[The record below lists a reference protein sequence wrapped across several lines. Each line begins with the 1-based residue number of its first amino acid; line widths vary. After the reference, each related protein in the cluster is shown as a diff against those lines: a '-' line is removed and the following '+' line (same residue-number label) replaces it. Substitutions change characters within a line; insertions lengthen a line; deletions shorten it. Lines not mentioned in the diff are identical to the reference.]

1 MKTSRIALVL
11 LVMLALIPCARGFA
25 QTAPAAPAPANVAE
39 FLATLSG
46 SSSDAPGTGV
56 LIPNPTLLSTTCTSN
71 ANCPTG
77 QLCCYPCGIDGC
89 SRVCMVPMRGHCP
102 FFP

>member
-11 LVMLALIPCARGFA
+11 LVMLALVPCARCLA
-25 QTAPAAPAPANVAE
+25 QAAPAAPAPGNVAD
-39 FLATLSG
+39 FLATLSDP
-46 SSSDAPGTGV
+46 SDAPSTGA
-56 LIPNPTLLSTTCTSN
+56 LIPNPTLLSTTRTSSTD
-71 ANCPTG
+71 CPTG

>member
-56 LIPNPTLLSTTCTSN
+56 LIPNPTLLSTTCTSSTD
-71 ANCPTG
+71 CPPVSFAATPAASTAAAG
-77 QLCCYPCGIDGC
+77 FAW
-89 SRVCMVPMRGHCP
+89 CP
-102 FFP
+102 